1 MAVTPSRTTS
11 SVWTPGQNVGR
22 SIEFSSTCWLIQR
35 GKEWL
40 LWDTGVPESA
50 LNDPKGWST
59 LPKLIVYH
67 LDKTLTD
74 QLAAIGLKTTDITYV
89 ALSHTHGDHI
99 GNVRLFPDST
109 VLMQRAEYAWISSPD
124 GPNDNV
130 NQLKALARKLLGT
143 PKHLKL
149 LDGERPADTEE
160 IMVAANSLTAAAASI
175 VGHRVQTTSLEST
188 SATTTYHRMTVD
200 GVGVFYREAG
210 PKKAPAIVLLHGFPS
225 SSREFD
231 TLIPL
236 LATRYHLIAPDFP
249 GFGQSDAP
257 PPSSYAYTFDNLART
272 INRLLE
278 QLTIN
283 KYTLYLHDYGGPVGF
298 RIILAHPERLQAL
311 IIQNANAYK
320 EGLGAKWAGIAQ
332 YWADPKAHPEVFD
345 AFVSLTATEQRHT
358 LGTSHP
364 ERYNPDTWTDEYAHL
379 SRPGQ
384 REIQA
389 DLLYDYRA
397 NVASYSGWQAWLRE
411 HKPPTLVVWGRN
423 DPSFIAPGAEAFERD
438 LPDAEIHLLDAGHF
452 ALDEKND
459 EIASLIL
466 AFLAKHLI

>member
-1 MAVTPSRTTS
+1 
-11 SVWTPGQNVGR
+11 
-22 SIEFSSTCWLIQR
+22 
-35 GKEWL
+35 
-40 LWDTGVPESA
+40 
-50 LNDPKGWST
+50 
-59 LPKLIVYH
+59 
-67 LDKTLTD
+67 
-74 QLAAIGLKTTDITYV
+74 
-89 ALSHTHGDHI
+89 
-99 GNVRLFPDST
+99 
-109 VLMQRAEYAWISSPD
+109 
-124 GPNDNV
+124 
-130 NQLKALARKLLGT
+130 
-143 PKHLKL
+143 
-149 LDGERPADTEE
+149 
-160 IMVAANSLTAAAASI
+160 MVAANSLTAAAASI

-210 PKKAPAIVLLHGFPS
+210 PKNAPAIVLLHGFPS

-278 QLTIN
+278 QLKIN
-283 KYTLYLHDYGGPVGF
+283 KYTFYLHDYGGPVGF

-311 IIQNANAYK
+311 IVQNANAYK

-389 DLLYDYRA
+389 DLLYDYRT
-397 NVASYSGWQAWLRE
+397 NVASYSVWQAM
-411 HKPPTLVVWGRN
+411 V
-423 DPSFIAPGAEAFERD
+423 A
-438 LPDAEIHLLDAGHF
+438 
-452 ALDEKND
+452 
-459 EIASLIL
+459 
-466 AFLAKHLI
+466 